1 MNDDAERYL
10 EFSKKWD
17 PNDPKHTV
25 LTYINVGESVLDVG
39 CSYGSFGKRLIEMGC
54 ECDGVEFYQPAI
66 DLAKTILQTVY
77 QIDLNDAQGLGRI
90 TKLYDAITFLDVLE
104 HCIDPDKVLSTL
116 NKNLK
121 PSGKVYVS
129 LPNIANFIDRWQILR
144 GRFDYQEYGV
154 MDKTHLRF
162 FTKKTA
168 IQLVGNHFKSVRC
181 VAYTPRH
188 PVLKPVVKLWPTLLA
203 MQFIIEGRL
212 IE

>member
-39 CSYGSFGKRLIEMGC
+39 CSYGSFGKRLVEMGC

-66 DLAKTILQTVY
+66 DKAKTILQTVH
-77 QIDLNDAQGLGRI
+77 QIDLNDAQGLGLI
-90 TKLYDAITFLDVLE
+90 TKQYDVITYLDVLE
-104 HCIDPDKVLSTL
+104 HCIDPNKVISTL
-116 NKNLK
+116 H
-121 PSGKVYVS
+121 
-129 LPNIANFIDRWQILR
+129 
-144 GRFDYQEYGV
+144 QEYGV

-168 IQLVGNHFKSVRC
+168 IQLVRNHFDSVRC
-181 VAYTPRH
+181 VAFTPRH
-188 PVLKPVVKLWPTLLA
+188 PVLKPVVKFWPTLFA